1 MNGIE
6 PLLLYRDLQSQIYGL
21 WRNAVVNKKIK
32 TRKEIRKILNRSL
45 PRFIAEKYPVEGFR
59 ARLVKPKDYKDLYIC
74 EAESLFR
81 GRSGLQGFPSDLMGA
96 PPKKYTTVGR
106 ANRKHRPILSLA
118 SDIQTACSEVQP
130 LCEAL
135 ISVSKFTVVEGLT
148 IVDFREIPS
157 CLQSINQNDPAEK
170 IQDAVFCKSILDLF
184 SIPVGFGEHDLYQ
197 YSQYIAALLAKEGI
211 AGILYPSSHN
221 FTNSS
226 FNFALFNPQN
236 ARCGGEHGDLFTCL
250 SVQSTFQN
258 ISVNCSRRDVE
269 ILTARRDRDP
279 VLWNET
285 AMLRKDM
292 GNAKA

>member
-21 WRNAVVNKKIK
+21 WRNAVINKNNEA
-32 TRKEIRKILNRSL
+32 RKEIRKILNRSL

-74 EAESLFR
+74 KAESLFR

-96 PPKKYTTVGR
+96 PPENYTTAGR
-106 ANRKHRPILSLA
+106 VNKKHRPILYLA

-135 ISVSKFTVVEGLT
+135 ISVSKFAVVEGLT
-148 IVDFREIPS
+148 IVDFRETPS
-157 CLQSINQNDPAEK
+157 CLQSINQDDPAEK
-170 IQDAVFCKSILDLF
+170 ILDAVFCKSILDLF
-184 SIPVGFGEHDLYQ
+184 SIPVGSGEHDLYQ
-197 YSQYIAALLAKEGI
+197 YSQYIAVLLAKEGV

-236 ARCGGEHGDLFTCL
+236 ARCVGEHGDLFKCL

-258 ISVNCSRRDVE
+258 ISVNCSRSDVE